1 MADLK
6 RWFKVWTTILED
18 PHFQE
23 LSLEDIGRWV
33 LLGAMTASVG
43 SAGRLEVPGSGRRLC
58 EALRVPDLEA
68 VKTMIQRLPSV
79 VIEEGTNR
87 NGGPSV
93 TWQNWTHFQEDSTR
107 AERAKASRSKRR
119 GEEKRGEK
127 KRIPPP
133 SSPPVTFHIPARIEE
148 ALKRSPRLGA
158 VPRLLTPDFWQAQ
171 VRANAGVNFGE
182 EILKAEAW
190 LAANPTRAP
199 KKDLARFLHTWL
211 SRAERPPETEE

>member
-58 EALRVPDLEA
+58 EALRLPDLDA
-68 VKTMIQRLPSV
+68 VKTMIPRLPSV
-79 VIEEGTNR
+79 VLEEGKER

-119 GEEKRGEK
+119 GEEKRREK

-133 SSPPVTFHIPARIEE
+133 VPPPVEFRVPLTVQDAMR
-148 ALKRSPRLGA
+148 KCPRLATEARLHEGA
-158 VPRLLTPDFWQAQ
+158 FWQAE
-171 VRANAGVNFGE
+171 VRANPGVDFAR
-182 EILKAEAW
+182 EILRAEAW
-190 LAANPTRAP
+190 MVANPQKAP
-199 KKDLARFLHTWL
+199 KKDFARFLHNWL
-211 SRAERPPETEE
+211 GRAEREE